1 MSNNL
6 WLRKYKILVQPMS
19 GGNSWDVSNL
29 RCTFSV
35 EKHRIELCNYTSVQ
49 VYNLNSETESDI
61 LKEGAR
67 LIIEAGYEGTIS
79 YNDPK
84 SSGQVVNEPTQY
96 GKIFDGLIL
105 QKYRLQEDNT
115 DYQLNFVAEDGS
127 DFLNQGFITKS
138 MAQNSSPRQIIQ
150 TVASVSSPTIQV
162 AQVTPEIKETTL
174 PRGKVLF
181 GKPKDYLRK
190 IAYENNADF
199 YVEDGQ
205 LYLLRSTDVPAGS
218 EVVLT
223 PQTGMIGWPQQVN
236 EGVEVTCLLNP
247 RIKLN
252 TVIKIDNS
260 LVRLQKA
267 QRGTLVTPLDQDG
280 LYYVNRITHTG
291 DTRGKD
297 WYTKIIGIST
307 LGAGKAPLLLRSQ
320 TQTPKGAG

>member
-1 MSNNL
+1 MSNTL
-6 WLRKYKILVQPMS
+6 WLRKYRILVQPMT
-19 GGNSWDVSNL
+19 GGDSWDVSNL
-29 RCTFSV
+29 RCTFNI
-35 EKHRIELCNYTSVQ
+35 EKHRIEPCNYTSVQ
-49 VYNLNSETESDI
+49 VYNLNPETESEI

-79 YNDPK
+79 YNSPDG
-84 SSGQVVNEPTQY
+84 SGKVTNEPTQY

-105 QKYRLQEDNT
+105 QKYRIQESNT
-115 DYQLNFVAEDGS
+115 DYQLNFVAEDGA
-127 DFLNQGFITKS
+127 DFLNQGFLTYS

-150 TVASVSSPTIQV
+150 AVASASVPPIQV
-162 AQVTPEIKETTL
+162 AQVTTDIKETKL
-174 PRGKVLF
+174 PRGKVMF

-205 LYLLRSTDVPAGS
+205 LFLLRSTDVPAGS

-247 RIKLN
+247 RIKLK

-280 LYYVNRITHTG
+280 MYYVNRITHIG

-297 WYTKIIGIST
+297 WYTKVIGIST

-320 TQTPKGAG
+320 TQTPKGAS